1 MDIVEPERECLQ
13 FHVDPG
19 ELPAELASTVQ
30 TIKEMAEK
38 VLFRWKKFPLRLPAP
53 VFELPPALLGT
64 DADGRKTH
72 TTSLRDVFTA
82 PNFEEAD
89 AVARDAKGRPPR
101 LDQAQLRSIREHG
114 EFEVGSRAFPGRTH
128 RWRLSRAVQSG
139 RVGAQRALLRDVA
152 LALRLLVVTARNRFD
167 SHFLSLRSAWAALSR
182 ACFLLLDALVGLPS
196 VSASLLT
203 SRLQEERVKHLVAE
217 LTIEAD
223 TENQLEQ
230 LCLFVRYQIKKQ
242 TFEKCHLGEER
253 LPTVP
258 YVYRTPK
265 GQLIDLRLY
274 NTELLRCA
282 MPFLAHV
289 LERELRGWF
298 PAFREALV
306 AKLRAKKLTDSDIE
320 KQAKV
325 AVQDEY
331 LRRVS
336 DAVGRDAGLENL
348 APGLGQLLSEQAQA
362 AVLIQRALDVV
373 RDRTEHYVAQERDRL
388 QEEFP
393 VLSLIGPWM
402 RSHLQAVQGQLEEEH
417 CLEAHETAL
426 ALCRERGLCQ
436 AAYFVA
442 RDLSFL
448 REQAPAL
455 AAELARLRAP
465 TRTFTWQ
472 THVWRPSRW
481 QVRRVG
487 GPSSEGGLPGGGGDT
502 LLLGER
508 PTYVAEK
515 QSTRLTST
523 RLPMWRWGNF
533 CHRTWAHTCNAMFLL
548 GILIPWCSPL
558 SLRSLV
564 LPRPFMPD
572 FEVNQEDGRLQP
584 RKSSATQ
591 TLCSRLNRLW
601 RHISKSRTDFE
612 AQPDSGF
619 VGKGLSRHLNRIWNY
634 VFKGLVGTVLLVL
647 LFPIVSLVVCL
658 ASLVAALLAPLWM
671 PCVMLVFHL
680 VMVLAY
686 DFDSPAPE
694 RNRICVLG
702 EAILWQGLVLG
713 LLQPVAAAL
722 VALILC
728 PIAAGCIVLVAL
740 LRWVGVRCWD
750 ALLFHSVVKRRARVP
765 LGDSWMVTRVAG
777 PGLSQ
782 DHLFQVNPEQ
792 ALAAFLAKVESEQLL
807 IYGQQTE
814 KQILEPLK
822 AYERFVEQC
831 FGPFAATLARDRG
844 PYRDLEAE
852 LSNMVSALKA
862 EVDKRRRELQLG
874 LGVGAR
880 QRTRMSATGGGLQV
894 ALAAGAGLA
903 QQLLPRLP
911 SAYWHERTLEEKD
924 WLGLAAQ
931 LYSEVFSPEFLVP
944 LLEDD
949 VAFPLQAVDVDLS
962 RYKELSQMHSSV
974 DLDVSRVIHLPKG
987 KIHVHTPYLDLSA
1000 FNPQS
1005 SAATR
1010 TTASRTKRPPW
1021 KRKRENDSERPSL
1034 PPAVPHPAKIALIIF
1049 NRENED
1055 PIPLDSEACLQV
1067 LKAVCS
1073 GSNNAEPIGSSG
1085 ASSSTPSVSLQVTP
1099 SAEDVSLE
1107 PQGQRATYTHSGQAY
1122 STCV

>member
-1 MDIVEPERECLQ
+1 MDLVEPERESLQ
-13 FHVDPG
+13 FYIDPG
-19 ELPAELASTVQ
+19 ELPEELAGAVQ
-30 TIKEMAEK
+30 AIKQAAES

-53 VFELPPALLGT
+53 VFDLPPTLLSSDG
-64 DADGRKTH
+64 DGRKTR

-82 PNFEEAD
+82 PNFDEAD
-89 AVARDAKGRPPR
+89 AVVRDAKGRPPR
-101 LDQAQLRSIREHG
+101 LDQAQLRSIQDRG
-114 EFEVGSRAFPGRTH
+114 EFEVGSRVFSGCTH

-139 RVGAQRALLRDVA
+139 RTGTWQVLLRDVA
-152 LALRLLVVTARNRFD
+152 LALRLLLVTARNRID
-167 SHFLSLRSAWAALSR
+167 HPHFLSLWAAGTALAR
-182 ACFLLLDALVGLPS
+182 AFFLLLDALVGLPS
-196 VSASLLT
+196 VSATLLV

-223 TENQLEQ
+223 AENQLEQ

-242 TFEKCHLGEER
+242 TFEKCHIGEER
-253 LPTVP
+253 LPAVP
-258 YVYRTPK
+258 YVYKTPK
-265 GQLIDLRLY
+265 GQMIDLRLY
-274 NTELLRCA
+274 NAELLRSA
-282 MPFLAHV
+282 MPFLVHI

-306 AKLRAKKLTDSDIE
+306 AKLRAKKLSDSDIE

-331 LRRVS
+331 VRRVS
-336 DAVGRDAGLENL
+336 EAVGRDPALESL
-348 APGLGQLLSEQAQA
+348 APGLGQLLAEQAQA

-373 RDRTEHYVAQERDRL
+373 HNRTAHYVAQEKERL

-393 VLSLIGPWM
+393 VLSLIGPWL
-402 RSHLQAVQGQLEEEH
+402 RSQLHEVQCQLEREH

-426 ALCRERGLCQ
+426 ALCRERGLAQ

-472 THVWRPSRW
+472 THVWRPSQW

-487 GPSSEGGLPGGGGDT
+487 GPSGPELPMGDT

-515 QSTRLTST
+515 QCTRLTST
-523 RLPMWRWGNF
+523 RLPLWRWGNF
-533 CHRTWAHTCNAMFLL
+533 CHRVWAHTCNVMFLL

-584 RKSSATQ
+584 RKSSSTQ
-591 TLCSRLNRLW
+591 TLCSRLLSLW

-612 AQPDSGF
+612 SQPDSGF
-619 VGKGLSRHLNRIWNY
+619 VGKGLSRQVNRAWNY
-634 VFKGLVGTVLLVL
+634 IVKGLVGTVLLVL
-647 LFPIVSLVVCL
+647 VFPVLSLVVCL
-658 ASLVAALLAPLWM
+658 TSLVAALLAPLWM
-671 PCVMLVFHL
+671 PCVMLAFHL
-680 VMVLAY
+680 LMVLAY
-686 DFDSPAPE
+686 DFDSPSPE

-713 LLQPVAAAL
+713 LLQPIAAAVIAL
-722 VALILC
+722 VLC
-728 PIAAGCIVLVAL
+728 PIAAGFILLVAVF
-740 LRWVGVRCWD
+740 RWAAVRCWD
-750 ALLFHSVVKRRARVP
+750 ALLFHGVIKRRARVP
-765 LGDSWMVTRVAG
+765 VGDSWMVTRVAG

-782 DHLFQVNPEQ
+782 DHLYQINPEQ
-792 ALAAFLAKVESEQLL
+792 ALTAFLAKVELEQLS

-814 KQILEPLK
+814 QQILEPLK
-822 AYERFVEQC
+822 AYDQFVEQC
-831 FGPFAATLARDRG
+831 FSPFASTLARDKS

-852 LSNMVSALKA
+852 LNNMVSALKA
-862 EVDKRRRELQLG
+862 EVDKRKRELQLG
-874 LGVGAR
+874 LGVGCR
-880 QRTRMSATGGGLQV
+880 QRTRMT
-894 ALAAGAGLA
+894 AAGLHSALVAGSSLA
-903 QQLLPRLP
+903 QHLLPQLP
-911 SAYWHERTLEEKD
+911 SAHWQDRGLEEKD

-931 LYSEVFSPEFLVP
+931 LYSETFSPEFLVP

-949 VAFPLQAVDVDLS
+949 VAFTLQVVDVDLTKY
-962 RYKELSQMHSSV
+962 RELAQTHGAV
-974 DLDVSRVIHLPKG
+974 DIDTSRVVHLPKG
-987 KIHVHTPYLDLSA
+987 KIHIHTPYLDPSA

-1005 SAATR
+1005 STAGH
-1010 TTASRTKRPPW
+1010 TTTSKTKRLPW
-1021 KRKRENDSERPSL
+1021 KRQESGSERPSL

-1055 PIPLDSEACLQV
+1055 PIPLDSEACQQV
-1067 LKAVCS
+1067 LKAVYS
-1073 GSNNAEPIGSSG
+1073 GSSTAQPVGSSG
-1085 ASSSTPSVSLQVTP
+1085 ASSSGTPSIQMTP

-1107 PQGQRATYTHSGQAY
+1107 PQGQRATYTHGGPHN